1 MEEQIYCLQTENQS
15 LKDFVQDQL
24 KKNKTLMMNINEL
37 QNDKDYIIEK
47 FQSSNRQLKE
57 PP

>member
-1 MEEQIYCLQTENQS
+1 MEEQIYSLQTENYS

-47 FQSSNRQLKE
+47 FQSSNR
-57 PP
+57 